1 MYPEEVLVFILSVL
15 VFKFTVRGL
24 LSAIYNYN
32 YYYAFKKF
40 PTNSLREFGP
50 QMPSSKDGV
59 LSSQCQL
66 DVVQEYLTGG
76 VYREVVWLLETQ
88 P

>member
-1 MYPEEVLVFILSVL
+1 MYSEEALVFILGVL
-15 VFKFTVRGL
+15 VFKFTVSGL
-24 LSAIYNYN
+24 LSAIYNF
-32 YYYAFKKF
+32 YYAFKKF
-40 PTNSLREFGP
+40 PINSLIEFGS
-50 QMPSSKDGV
+50 QMPSSKNGV
-59 LSSQCQL
+59 LNSQCQL